1 MRVRNLLLALCF
13 LWAIGAVQQGP
24 STRPPIPLTVLSS
37 DIVPVKEA
45 FNRDENRTRALLLLS
60 PT

>member
-13 LWAIGAVQQGP
+13 LWTMGAVQQRPG
-24 STRPPIPLTVLSS
+24 TRPPISLTVLSS

-45 FNRDENRTRALLLLS
+45 FNRDENRTRALFLLS